1 MCPVG
6 TGGYIYIYIYIY
18 IYTPRPWAPFAR
30 FVLWGSVNHGGTT
43 THGPR
48 KGDNVGGAE
57 CIASRRLRAAGR
69 KLHTRY
75 CRMAHLLRWVSP
87 QLSVKYSSRHLP
99 LRKSDCIYLVA
110 YGEGWARGSGGIADH
125 ARYHLKE
132 VPGGALFWEFLLV

>member
-1 MCPVG
+1 M
-6 TGGYIYIYIYIY
+6 YIQVVIY
-18 IYTPRPWAPFAR
+18 PRPWAPFAR

-43 THGPR
+43 THDPR

-57 CIASRRLRAAGR
+57 RIAPRRLRAAGR

-99 LRKSDCIYLVA
+99 LRKSDRMYVDWLHM
-110 YGEGWARGSGGIADH
+110 GRGGREAPAGLQTMRGIT
-125 ARYHLKE
+125 
-132 VPGGALFWEFLLV
+132 

>member
-1 MCPVG
+1 MS
-6 TGGYIYIYIYIY
+6 
-18 IYTPRPWAPFAR
+18 PRPWAPFAR

-43 THGPR
+43 THDPR

-57 CIASRRLRAAGR
+57 RIAPRRLRAAGR

-99 LRKSDCIYLVA
+99 PRKSDRMYVDWLHMGRVGREA
-110 YGEGWARGSGGIADH
+110 PAGLQTMRGIT
-125 ARYHLKE
+125 
-132 VPGGALFWEFLLV
+132 